1 MCGCMLVWI
10 CTHTHTHTHTHTG
23 VLAQIM
29 LATQDDWPPHM
40 FAASDVTGPVTGPY
54 ENIEISLA
62 AIFYIS
68 SVLIAGAVLV
78 NTVVGIFVENYE
90 VAVSPRRECRA
101 RSLTCCS

>member
-1 MCGCMLVWI
+1 
-10 CTHTHTHTHTHTG
+10 
-23 VLAQIM
+23 M